1 MKSYPF
7 LFASYLLLFSKV
19 GLCTRGHFTLFIKGD
34 FNYLKNK
41 MQFLSW

>member
-1 MKSYPF
+1 MKSYPI
-7 LFASYLLLFSKV
+7 LLASYLLLFWKV
-19 GLCTRGHFTLFIKGD
+19 RLCTRGQFTLFIKGD